1 MKKRSIL
8 YAMLNLTIS
17 WDLFI
22 VVFFAIVMSYSFI
35 IGKHQSIKIIIA
47 SYIGIITVQGIGN
60 VWKRL
65 LGDASTTL
73 SAVGIP
79 FDISM
84 VAIAKIFLF
93 ALCIILFVIRSGI
106 NIEYEKESGTIMT
119 IVLTGL
125 FGFSTAGLM
134 ISSILTYASGSGIL
148 DPTLVAQSVIAPIVK
163 HSTLMQVMIF
173 NQDLW
178 YTLPA
183 FLIIATGFVQN
194 E

>member
-1 MKKRSIL
+1 
-8 YAMLNLTIS
+8 MLNLTIS

-35 IGKHQSIKIIIA
+35 IGKHESIKIIIA

-73 SAVGIP
+73 NAVGIP

-84 VAIAKIFLF
+84 IAIAKIFLF
-93 ALCIILFVIRSGI
+93 ALCIIIFVIRSGI
-106 NIEYEKESGTIMT
+106 SIEYEKESGTIMT

-148 DPTLVAQSVIAPIVK
+148 DPTLVAHSVIAPIIK